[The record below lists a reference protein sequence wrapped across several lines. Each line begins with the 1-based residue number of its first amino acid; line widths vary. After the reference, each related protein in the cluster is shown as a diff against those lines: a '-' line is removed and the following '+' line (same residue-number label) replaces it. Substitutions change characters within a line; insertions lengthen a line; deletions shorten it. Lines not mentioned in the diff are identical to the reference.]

1 MPNLG
6 MTELLLILGII
17 ILLVGASRLPEIG
30 KGLGQGIR
38 GFRTAL
44 SDEEKP
50 EQASSKSEVEE
61 EAGG

>member
-44 SDEEKP
+44 SEEEKA
-50 EQASSKSEVEE
+50 EQGSSQPEVEE

>member
-44 SDEEKP
+44 SDEETAEQGSTQP
-50 EQASSKSEVEE
+50 EVKED
-61 EAGG
+61 AGG